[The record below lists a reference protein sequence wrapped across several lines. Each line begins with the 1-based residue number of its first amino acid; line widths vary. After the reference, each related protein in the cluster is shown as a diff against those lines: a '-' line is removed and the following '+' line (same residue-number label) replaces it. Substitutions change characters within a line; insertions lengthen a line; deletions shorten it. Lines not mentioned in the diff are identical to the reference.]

1 MGRLSLKSYSQNKRL
16 DSYIECFGEFRTGK
30 TQIAHTICVT
40 AQMPGPGHN
49 GGKVAYIDTEN
60 TFRPNRIRPIAERFD
75 LDPDLVLGNIG
86 YGWPDNNL
94 SQNSTIRMTHRL
106 WAIVGHH

>member
-1 MGRLSLKSYSQNKRL
+1 
-16 DSYIECFGEFRTGK
+16 
-30 TQIAHTICVT
+30 
-40 AQMPGPGHN
+40 MPGPGHN

-86 YGWPDNNL
+86 NDL
-94 SQNSTIRMTHRL
+94 
-106 WAIVGHH
+106 

>member
-1 MGRLSLKSYSQNKRL
+1 
-16 DSYIECFGEFRTGK
+16 
-30 TQIAHTICVT
+30 
-40 AQMPGPGHN
+40 MPGPGHN

-86 YGWPDNNL
+86 HGLEIFRAFSRKIFQEIGKFEPYKCTQELTITKISWNL
-94 SQNSTIRMTHRL
+94 SITWLLYSFKNRKHSNF
-106 WAIVGHH
+106 

>member
-1 MGRLSLKSYSQNKRL
+1 MRHCPGPFLNFSFAHWPREHPFDWLIAPSSQRHSETHLK
-16 DSYIECFGEFRTGK
+16 
-30 TQIAHTICVT
+30 
-40 AQMPGPGHN
+40 MPGPGHN

-86 YGWPDNNL
+86 SDSLNDQVNFERRTG
-94 SQNSTIRMTHRL
+94 
-106 WAIVGHH
+106 

>member
-1 MGRLSLKSYSQNKRL
+1 
-16 DSYIECFGEFRTGK
+16 
-30 TQIAHTICVT
+30 
-40 AQMPGPGHN
+40 MPGPGHN

-86 YGWPDNNL
+86 HG
-94 SQNSTIRMTHRL
+94 
-106 WAIVGHH
+106 

>member
-1 MGRLSLKSYSQNKRL
+1 
-16 DSYIECFGEFRTGK
+16 
-30 TQIAHTICVT
+30 
-40 AQMPGPGHN
+40 MPGPGHN

-86 YGWPDNNL
+86 HGLENFSSFFSENFSGNW
-94 SQNSTIRMTHRL
+94 
-106 WAIVGHH
+106 